1 MPRAYKGVI
10 MDRVIYTAMSGAKH
24 TMEQQATASNN
35 LANATTTGFRSQLDT
50 FRAVPVV
57 GGEGLATRTFVVDS
71 TAGTN
76 FALGPIQDT
85 GRALDVAVAGDG
97 WIAVQTADGG
107 EAYTRNGSFKMSENG
122 ILQTQTGLSV
132 MGDGGP
138 ISIPPDVT
146 IAIAPDGTVSSIPT
160 MGTPNAVNI
169 LGRIKMVNPDEK
181 SLKRGDDG
189 LFRLTA
195 GTQAPPD
202 ANVRL
207 VGGALEGSNVNVVD
221 SMVNMIN
228 LARQFDLNM
237 KVVTTAQSDADKANQ
252 ILSLS

>member
-1 MPRAYKGVI
+1 

-24 TMEQQATASNN
+24 TLEQQANTSNN
-35 LANATTTGFRSQLDT
+35 LANATTTGFREQLNT

-57 GGEGLATRTFVVDS
+57 GEGLATRTFVVDS

-76 FALGPIQDT
+76 FSAGPIQDT
-85 GRALDVAVAGDG
+85 GRALDVAVQGPG
-97 WIAVQTADGG
+97 WIAVQSSDGG
-107 EAYTRNGSFKMSENG
+107 EAYTRNGSFKLSENG
-122 ILQTQTGLSV
+122 VLQTQSGLNV

-146 IAIAPDGTVSSIPT
+146 IAIASDGTVSSIPT
-160 MGTPNAVNI
+160 TGTPNAVNI
-169 LGRIKMVNPDEK
+169 LGRIKLVNPDEK
-181 SLKRGDDG
+181 ALKRGDDG
-189 LFRLTA
+189 LFRMTV

-207 VGGALEGSNVNVVD
+207 AGGALEGSNVNVVE
-221 SMVNMIN
+221 SMVSMIN

-237 KVVTTAQSDADKANQ
+237 KVITTAQSDSDKATQ
-252 ILSLS
+252 ILSVS